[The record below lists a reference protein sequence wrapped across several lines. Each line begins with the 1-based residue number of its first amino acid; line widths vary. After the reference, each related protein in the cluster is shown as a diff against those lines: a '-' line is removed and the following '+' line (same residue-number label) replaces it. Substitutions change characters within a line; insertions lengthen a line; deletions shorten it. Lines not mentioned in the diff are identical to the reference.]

1 MERKRKTERE
11 RQKEKDRKRKTER
24 ERLKEKY
31 RKRKTERERQKEK
44 DRKRKTEK
52 SNVGFVSIWNC
63 YLNVLCR
70 DMGAIFIEVK
80 KDKRKTKNRKGT
92 KETSITDNIL
102 FSETTEEKKLKT
114 VSNHER
120 KCIFYT
126 EYLLSNK
133 ITFLLGSED

>member
-1 MERKRKTERE
+1 
-11 RQKEKDRKRKTER
+11 
-24 ERLKEKY
+24 
-31 RKRKTERERQKEK
+31 
-44 DRKRKTEK
+44 
-52 SNVGFVSIWNC
+52 
-63 YLNVLCR
+63 
-70 DMGAIFIEVK
+70 MGAIFIEVK

-133 ITFLLGSED
+133 IKFLLGSED